1 MKELFVSLGILIFA
15 LVYLAGSISL
25 KVGTGAKPGAGMFP
39 TAVAVVLL
47 AVAAFHAWRTFQGK
61 IEEDK
66 GHSWT
71 QLAPAGIAGALIV
84 YPFLLHLLS
93 FMLSTFI
100 VLFVL
105 FRLLRFKT
113 ILISFLS
120 ALATTVF
127 SYIVFAGLLGVTL
140 PSGIMEQYIL
150 KITGLE

>member
-1 MKELFVSLGILIFA
+1 MKERFVSLGILIFA

-47 AVAAFHAWRTFQGK
+47 TVAAFHAWRTFRAT
-61 IEEDK
+61 IEQDK

-84 YPFLLHLLS
+84 YPFLLHMLS

-120 ALATTVF
+120 ALATTIF
-127 SYIVFAGLLGVTL
+127 AYIVFAGLLGVTL
-140 PSGIMEQYIL
+140 PSGTMEQYIL